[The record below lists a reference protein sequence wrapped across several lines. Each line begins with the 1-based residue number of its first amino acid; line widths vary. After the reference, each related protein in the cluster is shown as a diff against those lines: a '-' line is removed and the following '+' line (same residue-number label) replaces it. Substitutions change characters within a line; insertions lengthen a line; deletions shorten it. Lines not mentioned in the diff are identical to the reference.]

1 MADNTVFDSVFKTM
15 VHKTPQLIVP
25 FINEAFGREYPAD
38 TPVIQFSNEH
48 EELRGSLIDDSVFRL
63 QDKIYHVECQSTND
77 SSMVIRMIEYDFAI
91 ALEQALAAGQPYEI
105 DFPSSCV
112 LFLRHSDKTPDVLQ
126 LKVNLPNGESFLYET
141 KVVKAQSY
149 DSKELFQKRLFL
161 LLPYYLMRYERSLD
175 RIAADANL
183 TAQLVEE
190 CVDLNNQ
197 LVNTMLETGD
207 RLLYEE
213 LVELIIRV
221 IDHIMAKYESLR
233 GKVRGAMG
241 GEVLELLNERAKR
254 LEREAEERGYRDGI
268 IQGEKQGIEQGI
280 VQGIEQG
287 IDGLVAELTERGVDE
302 NLIREA
308 ILALKQSREASQL
321 DTRSDGSSSDTGC
334 SPDHI

>member
-25 FINEAFGREYPAD
+25 FINEVFGRNYPAD

-63 QDKIYHVECQSTND
+63 QNKMYHVECQSISD

-91 ALEQALAAGQPYEI
+91 ALEQALTAGKPYEI

-112 LFLRHSDKTPDVLQ
+112 LFLRHSSKTPDVLK
-126 LKVNLPNGESFLYET
+126 LKVNLPNGKSFLYET
-141 KVVKAQSY
+141 KVVKAQAY

-175 RIAADANL
+175 KIATDPNL
-183 TAQLVEE
+183 TARLVEE
-190 CVDLNNQ
+190 CVDLNTQ
-197 LVNTMLETGD
+197 LVNAMSETGD

-221 IDHIMAKYESLR
+221 IDHILDKYESLR

-254 LEREAEERGYRDGI
+254 LEREAEERGIEQGI
-268 IQGEKQGIEQGI
+268 VRGIEQGI
-280 VQGIEQG
+280 ES
-287 IDGLVAELTERGVDE
+287 LVAELTERGVDE
-302 NLIREA
+302 KLIHEA
-308 ILALKQSREASQL
+308 VAALKQDREASEA
-321 DTRSDGSSSDTGC
+321 
-334 SPDHI
+334 